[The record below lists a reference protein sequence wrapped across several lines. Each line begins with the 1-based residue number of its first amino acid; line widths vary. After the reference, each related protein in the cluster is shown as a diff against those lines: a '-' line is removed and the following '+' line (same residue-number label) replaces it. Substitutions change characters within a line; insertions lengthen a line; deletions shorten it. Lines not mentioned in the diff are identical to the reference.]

1 MTLVGQVFIVT
12 VVVVA
17 LMQLAASPE
26 AFTTDE
32 ALDLPLCENINDTVR
47 P

>member
-1 MTLVGQVFIVT
+1 MTLVGQVFTVT

-17 LMQLAASPE
+17 LKKPATGPE
-26 AFTTDE
+26 AFATVR

-47 P
+47 L